1 MSIIG
6 FPNDRKN
13 VLCALTLMK
22 LTRASL
28 QIQHLREVQR
38 HRAVET
44 MSLVIPQQALSSNQ
58 ILNHPARYRKS
69 KEQTDLEQVLT
80 TRRLEVPGRLQ
91 RVVEEMHIEVPHRVK
106 TGTEVGAEAEAEVT
120 ALRAIN
126 VL

>member
-1 MSIIG
+1 
-6 FPNDRKN
+6 
-13 VLCALTLMK
+13 MK
-22 LTRASL
+22 LTGASL

-44 MSLVIPQQALSSNQ
+44 MSLVIPPQALSSNQ

-91 RVVEEMHIEVPHRVK
+91 RVVEGMQIEVPHRVK
-106 TGTEVGAEAEAEVT
+106 AGTGTEVGVEAEAEVT

-126 VL
+126 VF